1 VLLECYLNSELDN
14 VFLDFIQAA
23 KKQTDKEL
31 QFNRNYGLEDDES
44 LLLIDIIHLKEVVK
58 NLLDNAL
65 KFTEKGTIELLY
77 RMEKDHLLF
86 RIKDTGVGI
95 PHEKKQVIFERFR
108 QSDNSRTRKYGG
120 IGLGLSIVSSLVSI
134 MKGQVWVQS
143 KENEG
148 TAFYFTIPYDIPTKN
163 NKLIKKMNKL
173 PDDTLK
179 KMMNKQILIVEDDPA
194 SSEFVKVALE
204 DKYNVNIVDTGT
216 KALEYLEKSSNIDL
230 VLLDIRLPDINGNAL
245 ASKIKKEF
253 PHITVI
259 AQTANAMSKDKEKC
273 LEAGCDDYLSKPIA
287 VDVLVEMVRK
297 YV

>member
-1 VLLECYLNSELDN
+1 
-14 VFLDFIQAA
+14 
-23 KKQTDKEL
+23 
-31 QFNRNYGLEDDES
+31 
-44 LLLIDIIHLKEVVK
+44 
-58 NLLDNAL
+58 
-65 KFTEKGTIELLY
+65 
-77 RMEKDHLLF
+77 MEKDHLLF